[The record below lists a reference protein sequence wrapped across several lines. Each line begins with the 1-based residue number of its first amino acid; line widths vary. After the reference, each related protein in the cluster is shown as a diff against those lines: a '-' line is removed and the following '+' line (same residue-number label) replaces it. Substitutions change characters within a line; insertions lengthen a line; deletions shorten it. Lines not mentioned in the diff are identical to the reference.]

1 LGVFRQKTS
10 ESSEGFIA
18 GQIFH
23 IRPWSKQTPSKK
35 NRGGDS
41 VSGKKRLRVALLA
54 GGKSG
59 EREVSLNGAKG
70 VEKALD
76 SDKYDVKRYDPAT
89 DLESL
94 VADAGSIDFAFI
106 LLHGLFG
113 EDGTVQGL
121 LELLGIPYQGSGVLG
136 SALAM
141 DKNLAKEMFRLHDLP
156 VAGWEM
162 MDIHTETS
170 TAKVVERLGL
180 PLVVKPVCQGSS
192 IGMTIARTET
202 ALADGIKTAFAHDSR
217 VMVEQFIAGR
227 EITAGVLGNNDPIAL
242 PLIEIIPG
250 EGYTF
255 FDYNAKYKPGA
266 SKEICPAP
274 LDEDL
279 TARAKRYGVAAH
291 KALQLRGYSRTDMI
305 LTDQGKFYLLETN
318 TIPGMTATSLF
329 PQAAA
334 QHGLDFPNLL
344 ERLIELGMEK

>member
-1 LGVFRQKTS
+1 VG
-10 ESSEGFIA
+10 E
-18 GQIFH
+18 
-23 IRPWSKQTPSKK
+23 
-35 NRGGDS
+35 
-41 VSGKKRLRVALLA
+41 KKRLRVALLA

-76 SDKYDVKRYDPAT
+76 PEKFDVKKYDTAT
-89 DLESL
+89 DLEAL
-94 VADAGSIDFAFI
+94 VADASGIDFAFI

-141 DKNLAKEMFRLHDLP
+141 DKNLAKEIYRLHGLP
-156 VAGWEM
+156 VADWKMVDVHKGPAAAEL
-162 MDIHTETS
+162 I
-170 TAKVVERLGL
+170 ERLGL
-180 PLVVKPVCQGSS
+180 PLVVKPICQGSS
-192 IGMTIARTET
+192 IGMTIARTE
-202 ALADGIKTAFAHDSR
+202 AELVAGIIAAFAHDSR
-217 VMVEQFIAGR
+217 VMVEQFIVGR
-227 EITAGVLGNNDPIAL
+227 EITAGVLGNTDPISL

-250 EGYTF
+250 EEYTF

-274 LDEDL
+274 IKEDL
-279 TARAKRYGVAAH
+279 AARAQQYGVAAH
-291 KALQLRGYSRTDMI
+291 RALQLRGYSRTDMI
-305 LTDQGKFYLLETN
+305 LTAEGRFVLLETN

-334 QHGLDFPNLL
+334 AYGLSFPALL
-344 ERLIELGMEK
+344 EKLIELGMEKK

>member
-1 LGVFRQKTS
+1 
-10 ESSEGFIA
+10 
-18 GQIFH
+18 
-23 IRPWSKQTPSKK
+23 
-35 NRGGDS
+35 

-76 SDKYDVKRYDPAT
+76 SRKFDVKKYDPAT
-89 DLESL
+89 DLKAL
-94 VADAGSIDFAFI
+94 VADAGRIDFAFI

-121 LELLGIPYQGSGVLG
+121 LDLLGIPYQGSGVLG

-141 DKNLAKEMFRLHDLP
+141 DKNLAKEMYRLHDLP

-162 MDIHTETS
+162 VDIHKNAS
-170 TAKVVERLGL
+170 AAKIVERLGL

-202 ALADGIKTAFAHDSR
+202 ALADGIKTAFEHDSR
-217 VMVEQFIAGR
+217 VMVEQFVAGR
-227 EITAGVLGNNDPIAL
+227 EITVGVLGNDDPVAL

-250 EGYTF
+250 DGYTF
-255 FDYNAKYKPGA
+255 FDYNAKYMPGA

-274 LDEDL
+274 LDADL

-305 LTDQGKFYLLETN
+305 LSDQGRFYLLETN

-334 QHGLDFPNLL
+334 EYGLDFPSLL
-344 ERLIELGMEK
+344 EKLIELGMEK